1 MSGETTKQRKL
12 QHKKRRPHFHRKSGK
27 SWLRQREKVL
37 RGNDDPLAAVFS
49 WGVSHHQRE
58 LSVIPQPKMLLAD
71 DFKAYSKLCV

>member
-12 QHKKRRPHFHRKSGK
+12 QHKKRRPHFH
-27 SWLRQREKVL
+27 RQREKVL